1 MNDKEF
7 YVSTYSIKS
16 VSESP
21 AGISVSILIGTADNF
36 EVAEYLISREFWY
49 WGRLQNGSDI
59 SEEEYL
65 GMDRSASLSR
75 AIARM
80 KGILSYSGVSRRTLI
95 QKLKGY
101 DFSEE
106 ICVCAADYAVDHGM
120 VREDVQVEH
129 AIDTYL
135 HRKYWGRRRITAELS
150 AKGYP
155 REVIDNALAQIPEE
169 DFMRALHVI
178 LVRKY
183 GEIPAD
189 PQEKQKMILS
199 LLRMGYSG
207 NEIKDALASFAD
219 AE

>member
-1 MNDKEF
+1 M
-7 YVSTYSIKS
+7 STYSIKS

-178 LVRKY
+178 LVKKY

>member
-1 MNDKEF
+1 M
-7 YVSTYSIKS
+7 STYSIKS

-21 AGISVSILIGTADNF
+21 AGISVSILIGTADNY
-36 EVAEYLISREFWY
+36 ETTEYLISREFWQ

-59 SEEEYL
+59 TEEEFL
-65 GMDRSASLSR
+65 GMDRSAALSR

-80 KGILSYSGVSRRTLI
+80 KGILSYSGVSRRMLI

-106 ICVCAADYAVDHGM
+106 ICTTAADYAVEHGM

-129 AIDTYL
+129 AVDTYL
-135 HRKYWGRRRITAELS
+135 RRKYWGRRRIAAELS

-155 REVIDNALAQIPEE
+155 REVIESALADIPEE
-169 DFMRALHVI
+169 DFMHALHVI
-178 LVRKY
+178 LERKY

-207 NEIKDALASFAD
+207 NEIKDALASFTA

>member
-1 MNDKEF
+1 M
-7 YVSTYSIKS
+7 STYSIKS

-21 AGISVSILIGTADNF
+21 AGISVSILIGTADNY
-36 EVAEYLISREFWY
+36 ETTEYLISREFWQ

-59 SEEEYL
+59 TEEDFL
-65 GMDRSASLSR
+65 GMDRSAALSR

-80 KGILSYSGVSRRTLI
+80 KGILSYSGVSRRMLI
-95 QKLKGY
+95 QRLKGY

-106 ICVCAADYAVDHGM
+106 ICTTAADYAVEHGM
-120 VREDVQVEH
+120 VQEDVQVEH
-129 AIDTYL
+129 AVDTYL
-135 HRKYWGRRRITAELS
+135 RRKYWGRRRIAAELS

-155 REVIDNALAQIPEE
+155 REVIESALADIPEE
-169 DFMRALHVI
+169 DFMHALHVI
-178 LVRKY
+178 LERKY

-207 NEIKDALASFAD
+207 NEIKDALASFTA

>member
-1 MNDKEF
+1 M
-7 YVSTYSIKS
+7 STYSIKS

-65 GMDRSASLSR
+65 GMDRSAALSR

-178 LVRKY
+178 LVKKY

>member
-1 MNDKEF
+1 M
-7 YVSTYSIKS
+7 STYSIKS

-21 AGISVSILIGTADNF
+21 AGISVSILIGTADNY
-36 EVAEYLISREFWY
+36 ETTEYLISREFWQ

-59 SEEEYL
+59 TEEDFL
-65 GMDRSASLSR
+65 GMDRSAALSR

-80 KGILSYSGVSRRTLI
+80 KGILSYSGVSRRMLI
-95 QKLKGY
+95 QRLKGY

-106 ICVCAADYAVDHGM
+106 ICTTAADYAVEHGM

-135 HRKYWGRRRITAELS
+135 RRKYWGRRRIAAELS

-155 REVIDNALAQIPEE
+155 REVIESALADIPEE
-169 DFMRALHVI
+169 DFMHALHVI
-178 LVRKY
+178 LERKY

-199 LLRMGYSG
+199 LLRLGYIGS
-207 NEIKDALASFAD
+207 EIKDAIASF
-219 AE
+219 ECEE

>member
-1 MNDKEF
+1 M
-7 YVSTYSIKS
+7 STYSIKS

-21 AGISVSILIGTADNF
+21 AGISVSILIGTADNY
-36 EVAEYLISREFWY
+36 ETTEYLISREFWQ

-59 SEEEYL
+59 TEEDFL
-65 GMDRSASLSR
+65 GMDRSAALSR

-80 KGILSYSGVSRRTLI
+80 KGILSYSGVSRRMLI

-106 ICVCAADYAVDHGM
+106 ICTTAANYAVEHGM

-129 AIDTYL
+129 AVDTYL
-135 HRKYWGRRRITAELS
+135 RRKYWGRRRIAAELS

-155 REVIDNALAQIPEE
+155 REVIESALADIPEE
-169 DFMRALHVI
+169 DFMHALHVI
-178 LVRKY
+178 LERKY

-207 NEIKDALASFAD
+207 NEIKAALASFAE

>member
-1 MNDKEF
+1 M
-7 YVSTYSIKS
+7 STYSIKF

-21 AGISVSILIGTADNF
+21 AGISVSIRIGTAEAN
-36 EVAEYLISREFWY
+36 ETVEYLISREFWH
-49 WGRLQNGSDI
+49 WGRLQSGGAI
-59 SEEEYL
+59 TEEDYL
-65 GMDRSASLSR
+65 RMERSAALSR

-95 QKLKGY
+95 HKLKGY

-106 ICVCAADYAVDHGM
+106 ICEYAADYAVEHGM
-120 VREDVQVEH
+120 VKEDVQVEH

-135 HRKYWGRRRITAELS
+135 RRKYWGRRRIVAELS

-155 REVIDNALAQIPEE
+155 REVIENALAEIPEE
-169 DFMRALHVI
+169 EFMHALHVI
-178 LVRKY
+178 LVKKY

>member
-1 MNDKEF
+1 M
-7 YVSTYSIKS
+7 STYSIKS

-21 AGISVSILIGTADNF
+21 AGISVSILIGTADNY
-36 EVAEYLISREFWY
+36 ETTEYLISREFWQ

-59 SEEEYL
+59 TEEDFL
-65 GMDRSASLSR
+65 GMDRSAALSR

-80 KGILSYSGVSRRTLI
+80 KGILSYSGVSRRMLI
-95 QKLKGY
+95 QRLKGY

-106 ICVCAADYAVDHGM
+106 ICTTAADYAVEHGM

-129 AIDTYL
+129 AVDTYL
-135 HRKYWGRRRITAELS
+135 RRKYWGRRRIAAELS

-155 REVIDNALAQIPEE
+155 REVIESALADIPEE
-169 DFMRALHVI
+169 DFMHALHVI
-178 LVRKY
+178 LERKY

-207 NEIKDALASFAD
+207 NEIKDALASFTA

>member
-1 MNDKEF
+1 M
-7 YVSTYSIKS
+7 STYSIKS

-65 GMDRSASLSR
+65 GMDRSAALSR

-120 VREDVQVEH
+120 VREAVQVEH

-178 LVRKY
+178 LVKKY

>member
-1 MNDKEF
+1 MNKEL
-7 YVSTYSIKS
+7 YVSTSSIKS

-21 AGISVSILIGTADNF
+21 AGISVSIRIGTADKN
-36 EVAEYLISREFWY
+36 ETVEYLISREFWH
-49 WGRLQNGSDI
+49 WGRLQSGAAI
-59 SEEEYL
+59 TEEEYL
-65 GMDRSASLSR
+65 GMDRSATLSR

-95 QKLKGY
+95 HKLKGY

-106 ICVCAADYAVDHGM
+106 ICEYAADYAVEHGM
-120 VREDVQVEH
+120 VRENLQVEH

-135 HRKYWGRRRITAELS
+135 RRKYWGRRRIVAELS

-155 REVIDNALAQIPEE
+155 REVIENALAEIPEE
-169 DFMRALHVI
+169 EFMHALHVI

-207 NEIKDALASFAD
+207 NEIKDALASFAE

>member
-1 MNDKEF
+1 M
-7 YVSTYSIKS
+7 STYSIKS

-21 AGISVSILIGTADNF
+21 AGISVSILIGTADNY
-36 EVAEYLISREFWY
+36 ETTEYLISREFWQ

-59 SEEEYL
+59 TEEEFL
-65 GMDRSASLSR
+65 GMDRSAALSR

-80 KGILSYSGVSRRTLI
+80 KGILSYSGVSRRMLI
-95 QKLKGY
+95 QRLKGY

-106 ICVCAADYAVDHGM
+106 ICSTAADYAVEHGM

-129 AIDTYL
+129 AVDTYL
-135 HRKYWGRRRITAELS
+135 RRKYWGRRRIAAELS

-155 REVIDNALAQIPEE
+155 REVIESALADIPEE
-169 DFMRALHVI
+169 DFMHALHVI
-178 LVRKY
+178 LERKY

-207 NEIKDALASFAD
+207 NEIKDALASFTA

>member
-1 MNDKEF
+1 M
-7 YVSTYSIKS
+7 STYSIKS

-21 AGISVSILIGTADNF
+21 AGISVSILLGTADNY
-36 EVAEYLISREFWY
+36 ETTEYLISREFWQ

-59 SEEEYL
+59 TEEDFL
-65 GMDRSASLSR
+65 GMDRSAALSR

-80 KGILSYSGVSRRTLI
+80 KGILSYSGVSRRMLI
-95 QKLKGY
+95 QRLKGY

-106 ICVCAADYAVDHGM
+106 ICTTAADYAVEHGM

-129 AIDTYL
+129 AVDTYL
-135 HRKYWGRRRITAELS
+135 RRKYWGRRRIAAELS

-155 REVIDNALAQIPEE
+155 REVIESALADIPEE
-169 DFMRALHVI
+169 DFMHALHVI
-178 LVRKY
+178 LERKY

-207 NEIKDALASFAD
+207 NEIKDALASFTA

>member
-1 MNDKEF
+1 MI
-7 YVSTYSIKS
+7 TYSIKA

-21 AGISVSILIGTADNF
+21 AGISVTILADTADNANT
-36 EVAEYLISREFWY
+36 VEYLISREFWK
-49 WGRLQNGSDI
+49 WGRLHSGAVI
-59 SEEEYL
+59 TEEDYF
-65 GMDRSASLSR
+65 GMEQSAAMSR

-106 ICVCAADYAVDHGM
+106 ICGAAADYAVEHGM

-135 HRKYWGRRRITAELS
+135 RRKYWGRRRIVAELS

-155 REVIDNALAQIPEE
+155 REVIENALAEIPEE
-169 DFMRALHVI
+169 EFMHALHVI
-178 LVRKY
+178 LVKKY

-189 PQEKQKMILS
+189 PQEKQKMVLS

-207 NEIKDALASFAD
+207 SEIKEAIASFD
-219 AE
+219 EAE